1 MRALRSG
8 LAAFVFMTG
17 FVLAPGV
24 AGSASITP
32 IGALDGDAVSYVAAV
47 SADGSTVVGVSEAAS
62 RETRAFVWDRTSGM
76 RTIPGLSIGSSSEAV
91 GLSADGATI
100 AGNDDLGA
108 FLWSETSG
116 LRRIDPLSGDGGT
129 HAYSVSG
136 DGSTV
141 VGTSGDFGTTHA
153 FIWDASNGT
162 SDLGS
167 LPGGRRPVPL
177 GVSGDGSVVVGNDI
191 TDTTG
196 EAAFRWTA
204 ADGMQNL
211 GLLPGGEGAGAAISV
226 SDDGSTVVGAST
238 SSLGL
243 EAFTWDATNG
253 MQGLGDLPQE
263 GDPFFY
269 SSFASD
275 VSGDGSV
282 VVGRA
287 GLGETFV
294 WDAAHGMRGLDVL
307 LEAAGVDLSR
317 WRLVSPATIA
327 GLRPYPR
334 ISADGRTI
342 AGLGYFD
349 GRLTSFVAVI
359 PEPSTG
365 LLLGIGL
372 GVLAGVKRRR

>member
-76 RTIPGLSIGSSSEAV
+76 RTIPGLSIGRLERGRGVV
-91 GLSADGATI
+91 GGRS
-100 AGNDDLGA
+100 DDCR
-108 FLWSETSG
+108 ERRP
-116 LRRIDPLSGDGGT
+116 RRIPLERDERSATDRSAVRRRGT